1 MPGIV
6 GLISKKHGKDLFT
19 KMIDS
24 INHNDYK
31 IDQFS
36 KKNIHLGRVHL
47 GYVNTQPQPVFSK
60 DNRYGLIM
68 IGEIYSYG
76 NVESSTVNSDSEF
89 LLDLFI
95 KDGISILT
103 DINGQFSASIYDF
116 SDEKLYIISDRY
128 GTRPVYYYF
137 DENGLMFAPEVKALL
152 TANVGG
158 SIDYS
163 SISELFHFNHLF
175 GNKTLF
181 ENIKEV
187 PEASYITY
195 QKGKLGVH
203 KYWDFPEYPEAY
215 EKTKFSKNEISGYL
229 EEMQDVFGRAMKR
242 QMSQN
247 INKTLIPLSGGLDS
261 RYVIGYASVL
271 KVDPLVAFTMGPGNS
286 GDQMY
291 GKLVAKQLSA
301 EHFEFEV
308 QPEDIWND
316 ARYFSF
322 ISDGMSMIY
331 GPIQGFSS
339 YRYFNNKQEVSI
351 TPQMWDVLFG
361 STLWRRKVKY
371 LVGKETFDE
380 KSSDIV
386 TNIFNRAND
395 DALSL
400 IFNKSFFEKIR
411 SSYTEVPRNYIA
423 KYKRP
428 LHSYFN
434 MAINEH
440 GRRGTLCGN
449 LMSNMFMETRMPSYD
464 NELMEFSY
472 KLPIELKKNQ
482 YLFRKAFSNMF
493 PELASIKR
501 EGTNLPISTS
511 NFRLE
516 LKTMENKAIA
526 YIKSTPARKIIANFE
541 GWNRPEYVNYNE
553 WFKKDL
559 KPEMEEIVLSNETL
573 SRGFYDESGLKELI
587 RQHSLPNKDH
597 SRLIWQIINL
607 EYFFRNF
614 ID

>member
-6 GLISKKHGKDLFT
+6 GLISKKYRKDLFEE
-19 KMIDS
+19 MIES
-24 INHNDYK
+24 INHNNYK

-36 KKNIHLGRVHL
+36 KNNIHLGRLHV
-47 GYVNTQPQPVFSK
+47 GYVNLPPQPVFSK
-60 DNRYGLIM
+60 DKRFGLIM
-68 IGEIYSYG
+68 VGEIYSYG
-76 NVESSTVNSDSEF
+76 NVENSRVNSDSEF
-89 LLDLFI
+89 LMDLFI
-95 KDGISILT
+95 QDGVKIFAG
-103 DINGQFSASIYDF
+103 INGQFSASIYDF
-116 SDEKLYIISDRY
+116 LEEKLFVISDRY

-137 DENGLMFAPEVKALL
+137 DENGFMFAPEVKALL
-152 TANVGG
+152 KANIGG
-158 SIDYS
+158 NIDYT

-195 QKGKLGVH
+195 QKGKLSVH

-215 EKTKFSKNEISGYL
+215 EKTKFSKNEITGYL
-229 EEMQDVFGRAMKR
+229 EEMQDVFTRSMKR

-247 INKTLIPLSGGLDS
+247 AEKILIPLSGGLDS
-261 RYVIGYASVL
+261 RYVIGYASEL
-271 KVDPLVAFTMGPGNS
+271 DVDPLVAFTMGPENS

-291 GKLVAKQLSA
+291 GKLVAKQLAA

-308 QPEDIWND
+308 KPEDIWND
-316 ARYFSF
+316 ASYFSF

-339 YRYFNNKQEVSI
+339 YRYFNNKEEVSI

-361 STLWRRKVKY
+361 SSLWRRKIKY

-386 TNIFNRAND
+386 TNIFNRASD
-395 DALSL
+395 DALSS

-411 SSYTEVPRNYIA
+411 NSYTEVPRKYIA

-434 MAINEH
+434 LAINEH

-449 LMSNMFMETRMPSYD
+449 LMSNLFMETRMPSYD

-516 LKTMENKAIA
+516 LKTMENKVIA